1 MAIGELILTGDTLNV
16 GRIKINNF
24 YSGNTILWSGS
35 VGSNSIIRNNVDE
48 NLGNSATGP
57 NTMAAGNN
65 NSAGAPYAIAF
76 WGSGNS
82 SSNWWSGIFAGEN
95 NSIGGAHS
103 FIGGGSGNIIPSSAY
118 GNASVIAG
126 GNTNS
131 ANTGNGIFIGGGISN
146 RVSSN
151 RGSIVGGQY
160 NVVTGN
166 FSTIAGGHSN
176 TASGYYSSVGGGQFN
191 RASGNHSNITGGQFN
206 TATSIYSAVV
216 GGFKTS
222 ISGVSHF
229 SFIGAG
235 YQNTSN
241 SLKSGIIGGHQN
253 SARGE
258 SGFIGAGIK
267 NKVIAK
273 ASAIIGGSGNTIYST
288 YSAIDGGI
296 GNKIGTGTRNFIAG
310 GYRNTIQSIYA
321 ISHSGIVGGYK
332 NFIQTYGS
340 FSFIGGGRDNVI
352 NNRYGSILA
361 GRSNRIS
368 STAKYSIAGGRGCY
382 ASHNSS
388 MAIGGGAQTRS
399 TYSFVLG
406 NQATFV
412 SNPANNTVRLDT
424 AGGTADG
431 TWQTGAAD
439 YAEYFEWADG
449 NPDYENRFGYFV
461 SLKNNKIEI
470 GNSNLIGIVSSAPGF
485 IGDAAELKWNNIYQ
499 IDDWGVKINV
509 NYKKYEINN
518 NSESFY
524 VFVDEDGNKFLEVPN
539 PSFEK
544 GIKFEGDI
552 PINAKAENVSF
563 HKISPDYVP
572 TNTEYIPRSKRKEW
586 APIGLLGKIRVRTAH
601 PITEN
606 KISVNENGLAVN
618 GDKYDVLEIIRP
630 HTQNQYGI
638 IKVLFK

>member
-176 TASGYYSSVGGGQFN
+176 TASGLYSSVGGGQFN
-191 RASGNHSNITGGQFN
+191 QASGNHSNITGGQFN
-206 TATSIYSAVV
+206 TATSIYSAVI

-229 SFIGAG
+229 SFIGG
-235 YQNTSN
+235 GQQNTSN
-241 SLKSGIIGGHQN
+241 AL
-253 SARGE
+253 
-258 SGFIGAGIK
+258 
-267 NKVIAK
+267 
-273 ASAIIGGSGNTIYST
+273 NT
-288 YSAIDGGI
+288 
-296 GNKIGTGTRNFIAG
+296 
-310 GYRNTIQSIYA
+310 
-321 ISHSGIVGGYK
+321 GIVGGF
-332 NFIQTYGS
+332 NNSTRGAGS
-340 FSFIGGGRDNVI
+340 FVGGGNNNIASGIRSTVIGGQTNTVSNSYSGIFAGRNNAATSPHSVVLGGFYNTVGGSQSATIGGRGNGAIHANCVVMGGGGRTSGPYQLVI
-352 NNRYGSILA
+352 GGVGTLTSSLVNNRFRVDARDSFANGA
-361 GRSNRIS
+361 
-368 STAKYSIAGGRGCY
+368 CY
-382 ASHNSS
+382 AN
-388 MAIGGGAQTRS
+388 GGFFAFG
-399 TYSFVLG
+399 
-406 NQATFV
+406 
-412 SNPANNTVRLDT
+412 
-424 AGGTADG
+424 
-431 TWQTGAAD
+431 AD
-439 YAEYFEWADG
+439 YGEFFEWFDG
-449 NPDYENRFGYFV
+449 NPNNEDRTGYFV
-461 SLKNNKIEI
+461 SLIDGKIEI
-470 GNSNLIGIVSSAPGF
+470 GNSNIVGIISNNPSAV
-485 IGDAAELKWNNIYQ
+485 GDSADFYWTDMYLK
-499 IDDWGVKINV
+499 DDFGNMLKEEYTKHEWIEYMIEKVAFT
-509 NYKKYEINN
+509 
-518 NSESFY
+518 NS
-524 VFVDEDGNKFLEVPN
+524 VGNKFKEYPN
-539 PSFEK
+539 PSNKNGVPFTGNISTSATTSTISVPK
-544 GIKFEGDI
+544 
-552 PINAKAENVSF
+552 IN
-563 HKISPDYVP
+563 IDYDQASTYV
-572 TNTEYIPRSKRKEW
+572 PRSKRKEW
-586 APIGLLGKIRVRTAH
+586 SVVGLLGKLYVRTAEL
-601 PITEN
+601 ITANCIDVNSDGMAINGTTYKILEN
-606 KISVNENGLAVN
+606 K
-618 GDKYDVLEIIRP
+618 RP
-630 HTQNQYGI
+630 HTENQYGI
-638 IKVLFK
+638 VRVFFK